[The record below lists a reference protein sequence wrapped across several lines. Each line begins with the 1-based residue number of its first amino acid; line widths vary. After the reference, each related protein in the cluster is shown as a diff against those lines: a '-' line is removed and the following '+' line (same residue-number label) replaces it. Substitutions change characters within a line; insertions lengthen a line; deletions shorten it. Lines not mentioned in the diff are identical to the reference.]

1 MKKYVFHLQKTVSWT
16 PRFRLATKRLEVE
29 AADSLN
35 AFDKIASYLQ
45 DRWEVSMFWP
55 EWP

>member
-16 PRFRLATKRLEVE
+16 PRFRLATKRLVVE
-29 AADSLN
+29 AANTDN
-35 AFDKIASYLQ
+35 AFDKIASYLK